1 MYGQQSNP
9 VAIVYRVPGNDYAP
23 VGSPEYPHVLSTY
36 RLTEHHLSGTMSR
49 WLPWLAELQ
58 PELFCEISPELANQR
73 GLEHAGWATIV
84 TARGVIEA
92 RVMVTER
99 MKPLT
104 VQGKTVHQIGLPYH
118 WGRNGYATGD
128 AVNEL
133 TSIALD
139 PNAHIEEVKALTA
152 DIHPGRRPRG
162 DALRTY
168 VETVRSQAG
177 VTEKTGAS
185 E

>member
-1 MYGQQSNP
+1 
-9 VAIVYRVPGNDYAP
+9 
-23 VGSPEYPHVLSTY
+23 
-36 RLTEHHLSGTMSR
+36 
-49 WLPWLAELQ
+49 
-58 PELFCEISPELANQR
+58 
-73 GLEHAGWATIV
+73 
-84 TARGVIEA
+84 
-92 RVMVTER
+92 MVTER

-152 DIHPGRRPRG
+152 DIRPGRRPQGANRP
-162 DALRTY
+162 AY
-168 VETVRSQAG
+168 VLAYQRRAG
-177 VTEKTGAS
+177 ITEKTGT
-185 E
+185 EN